1 MDSQMQRSP
10 RPLISHTP
18 LRSLSGPH
26 PVLRLVSSADLAGV
40 GAGVVQ
46 FGGSSSSAVG
56 CYKPCIQ
63 CVPLPARDRDEYSF
77 LMTSDL
83 SLGGGVWELAVEWL
97 SHGQSPLRIQRPPC
111 PIHTPYTT
119 PHGALAIPSL
129 VPFSASTLAERPL
142 AVSTDH
148 THRIPPPRIST
159 TAGNCFPS
167 RTARS
172 LWRLNHRVP
181 ASQRTHR
188 VYVAASRMHLHC
200 RMWVAARRTRCR

>member
-1 MDSQMQRSP
+1 LRGALMDSQMQRSP

-129 VPFSASTLAERPL
+129 VRYPPAPSPRDHSPRPPTTRIVYPHRASAPPL
-142 AVSTDH
+142 AIASLPAQHD
-148 THRIPPPRIST
+148 
-159 TAGNCFPS
+159 
-167 RTARS
+167 RS
-172 LWRLNHRVP
+172 GG
-181 ASQRTHR
+181 
-188 VYVAASRMHLHC
+188 
-200 RMWVAARRTRCR
+200 